1 VELFWRVNILPAKI
15 VLGFGFYGRSFTP
28 SDSSCTAPGCP
39 FSGVSTPGPCLATG
53 GILDYYEIMAIL
65 AENNITPTHD
75 ETDAVNYFTFNNNQW
90 VSYDDAVTF
99 QQKVTWANSVGLG
112 GGMI

>member
-1 VELFWRVNILPAKI
+1 
-15 VLGFGFYGRSFTP
+15 
-28 SDSSCTAPGCP
+28 
-39 FSGVSTPGPCLATG
+39 
-53 GILDYYEIMAIL
+53 MAIL

-75 ETDAVNYFTFNNNQW
+75 TTDAVNYFTFNGNQW

-112 GGMI
+112 GGMIWASDLGMLTGSCSCVPEMYYS